1 VAVFDA
7 DFHPE
12 SDFLLRTIPYLR
24 DNPAVGFVQARW
36 TFANASESLLTRV
49 QEISLNYHTKCEQ
62 YARSASGAFLNFNG
76 TAGVWR
82 RECIEK
88 AGGWNAR
95 TTVEDMDLS
104 LRAYLQGW
112 QFVFLHDVECVNE
125 LPSSYDAYRKQQHR
139 WSCGP
144 MQLWKKATAA
154 VWASNISWAQK
165 LYLNVFFFGTRLF
178 ATRALMPSRRRRR
191 RRRHRLSPFPLRRH
205 RFLLLLLH
213 HRAYCGH
220 CSRNQDPLLGA
231 HLCADCGDGE
241 HRVLHARRLE
251 VHGGLHPVR
260 ERDVR
265 RQDERCVPSSLAWK
279 CVLLL

>member
-1 VAVFDA
+1 MAVFDA

-62 YARSASGAFLNFNG
+62 YARSATGAFLNFNG

-82 RECIEK
+82 RDCIEK

-154 VWASNISWAQK
+154 VWASNISWGA
-165 LYLNVFFFGTRLF
+165 
-178 ATRALMPSRRRRR
+178 PSRA
-191 RRRHRLSPFPLRRH
+191 PCV
-205 RFLLLLLH
+205 
-213 HRAYCGH
+213 A
-220 CSRNQDPLLGA
+220 
-231 HLCADCGDGE
+231 GE
-241 HRVLHARRLE
+241 TWH
-251 VHGGLHPVR
+251 
-260 ERDVR
+260 
-265 RQDERCVPSSLAWK
+265 
-279 CVLLL
+279 